1 MRDASE
7 ESESQRQVDRG
18 DKVLEL
24 GERTGPKGRDVSSFS
39 SEVLGGSR
47 RIVEFQRGKRLL
59 KAPTRC

>member
-1 MRDASE
+1 MRNLSHSVE
-7 ESESQRQVDRG
+7 WTVG

-47 RIVEFQRGKRLL
+47 RIVEFQRGKHLS